1 MATVENKPVDTVTI
15 EVDGR
20 ALEARKGQMI
30 IEVTDAAGIDIPRF
44 CYHKKLSIA
53 ANCRMC
59 LVDVEKA
66 PKPLPACATPVA
78 DGMKVFTQSRRAVDA
93 QRGVMEFLLINHPL
107 DCPICDQGGECEL
120 QDLAMGYGRSI
131 SRFTERKRVV
141 KDKNLGPLVSTDMT
155 RCIHCTRC
163 VRFLE
168 EIAGTAELGDVN
180 RGEKTEIS
188 TFIERNIESELSGN
202 IIDLCPVGALTNKPF
217 RFSARAWEMS
227 AKPYIGTHD
236 CVGSNLF
243 YHVRRGEIM
252 RSVPRDAESINECWL
267 ADRDRYSHFGL
278 RAEDRITTP
287 MIKRNGEWESVD
299 WPSALAFAAQALKNV
314 TASRGADQLGVLASP
329 RATSEEHR
337 LLRRLA
343 DGLGTPNIDHR
354 LRLADAR
361 DPNLGRARLD
371 RPMQDLSQAD
381 AVLMVGS
388 YLRHEQPILNH
399 RVRTAWR
406 ANNARVMDLNPIAW
420 DFPFDLSARVI
431 VPPQQMV
438 AGLARLAHAAFQ
450 ATGVEL
456 PDSDLGRFIAGHE
469 PDETTRRMAETLRD
483 ADQGFVLLGDVAL
496 AHPQASVLRA
506 LADELCRI
514 VETARMFL
522 PAAANAEGAWRAGA
536 VPATGGLS
544 APEQIASPRAAYLLH
559 DLEPEFDLADPAAA
573 RKALDSAEV
582 VVALAA
588 FAGTDL
594 KDTADVLLPLAPVP
608 ETDGSYV
615 NADGTRQSFQAAARS
630 PGEARPGW
638 KILRV
643 LGERLELNGF
653 DFTGLEQV
661 DPVFDEGEVASPAL
675 DASALTSADTAAET
689 LWRAGVVPMF
699 GGDALLRRSEALQAT
714 DHADNAY
721 CVLHSSMRES
731 LGLGDAEQVLLQQ
744 GEACVTAPVRYD
756 DGVPPGAAWLPST
769 SCLSSRLGAA
779 WGEIAIETAS
789 QVASEAANGESA

>member
-20 ALEARKGQMI
+20 ELQARKGQMI
-30 IEVTDAAGIDIPRF
+30 IEITDQAGIEIPRF

-78 DGMKVFTQSRRAVDA
+78 DGMKVFTRSRRAVDA

-141 KDKNLGPLVSTDMT
+141 KDKNLGPLVATDMT

-168 EIAGTAELGDVN
+168 EIAGSAELGDVN

-252 RSVPRDAESINECWL
+252 RSVPRDAERINECWL

-278 RAEDRITTP
+278 AADDRVTAP
-287 MIKRNGEWESVD
+287 RIKRNGEWETVD
-299 WPSALAFAAQALKNV
+299 WPTALAFAAQALRNA
-314 TASRGADQLGVLASP
+314 TATHGADQLGVLVSP

-337 LLRRLA
+337 LLRQLA

-354 LRLADAR
+354 LRVSDPR
-361 DPNLGRARLD
+361 DPNVGRARLD
-371 RPMQDLSQAD
+371 RPMQDLSSAD
-381 AVLMVGS
+381 AVFLVGS
-388 YLRHEQPILNH
+388 YLRHDQPILNH

-406 ANNARVMDLNPIAW
+406 SHGARIMDLNPIAW
-420 DFPFDLSARVI
+420 DLPYDLTQRLI

-438 AGLARLAHAAFQ
+438 VTLARVLHAAYQ
-450 ATGVEL
+450 ASEVSV
-456 PDSDLGRFIAGHE
+456 PDSDLGRFVAGHV
-469 PDETTRRMAETLRD
+469 PDEPARAVAETLRD
-483 ADQGFVLLGDVAL
+483 AERACLLLGDVAS
-496 AHPQASVLRA
+496 AHPQAAVLRA
-506 LADELCRI
+506 LADELCR
-514 VETARMFL
+514 VLETARMFL

-536 VPATGGLS
+536 VPGTGGLS
-544 APEQIASPRAAYLLH
+544 AAEQIASPRQAYLLY
-559 DLEPEFDLADPAAA
+559 DLEPEFDLADPAASRA
-573 RKALDSAEV
+573 ALDAAEV
-582 VVALAA
+582 VVAVAS

-594 KDTADVLLPLAPVP
+594 LDVADVLLPLSPAP

-615 NADGTRQSFQAAARS
+615 NADGTRQWLTAAARS
-630 PGEARPGW
+630 PGDARPGW

-643 LGERLELNGF
+643 LGERLELDGF
-653 DFTGLEQV
+653 EFTGLNQV
-661 DPVFDEGEVASPAL
+661 DPVFDESPAL
-675 DASALTSADTAAET
+675 SPELGAGAFEAADQAEAP
-689 LWRAGVVPMF
+689 LWRVGVVPMF
-699 GGDALLRRSEALQAT
+699 GGDALLRRAEALQAT
-714 DHADNAY
+714 DHADHAY
-721 CVLHSSMRES
+721 CVLHPSARDA
-731 LGLGDAEQVLLQQ
+731 LALGDAERVMIGQ
-744 GEACVTAPVRYD
+744 GDVSVTAPVRYD
-756 DGVPPGAAWLPST
+756 DGVPPGAAWLPVT

-779 WGEIAIETAS
+779 WGPLAIEAS
-789 QVASEAANGESA
+789 NGESA